1 MKTLSRVLTA
11 LGLVLVIVTGILA
24 FSARSLPVTLLSEP
38 REAEEAVQAL
48 VDALSQGNLAQVGLA
63 LYGQPTLEEQP
74 DFDNP
79 FLTTVWERYLDSLSC
94 RGEEDMVASNSGL
107 SQSILVDTL
116 DIPAVLPQI
125 ERRYQELLP
134 LRSESEDSKT
144 VYNDDGSYREEFVLS
159 VLDEAAREILSQDCP
174 TTSRKVT
181 LTLVYRE
188 NRWWIL
194 PQEGLMD
201 MLAGGFAGKEG

>member
-1 MKTLSRVLTA
+1 MKVFSRILTA
-11 LGLVLVIVTGILA
+11 LGLALVIFTGALA

-38 REAEEAVQAL
+38 REAEETVQAL
-48 VDALSQGNLAQVGLA
+48 VDALNRGNLAQVSLA
-63 LYGQPTLEEQP
+63 LYGQPALEETP

-79 FLTTVWERYLDSLSC
+79 FLTTVWERYLESFSC
-94 RGEEDMVASNSGL
+94 RVEGDWVASDSGI
-107 SQSILVDTL
+107 SQSIIMEAL
-116 DIPAVLPQI
+116 DIQGALPAV

-134 LRSESEDSKT
+134 LRSESEAAET

-159 VLDEAAREILSQDCP
+159 VLDEAAREVLSQDCP
-174 TTSRKVT
+174 TTSRNVT

-194 PQEGLMD
+194 PQEGLMNI
-201 MLAGGFAGKEG
+201 LAGGFAGKEG

>member
-48 VDALSQGNLAQVGLA
+48 VDALNQGSLSQASLV
-63 LYGQPTLEEQP
+63 LYGQPSLEEQP

-79 FLTTVWERYLDSLSC
+79 FLSTVWERYLDSLTC
-94 RGEEDMVASNSGL
+94 RVEGDCVASDSGISL
-107 SQSILVDTL
+107 SIVVDTL
-116 DIPAVLPQI
+116 DIPAVLPQV
-125 ERRYQELLP
+125 EHRYQELLP
-134 LRSESEDSKT
+134 LRSELEDSKT
-144 VYNDDGSYREEFVLS
+144 VYHDDGSYREVFVLS

-201 MLAGGFAGKEG
+201 ILAGGFAGKEG

>member
-1 MKTLSRVLTA
+1 MKVFSRILTA
-11 LGLVLVIVTGILA
+11 LGLALVIFTGALA

-38 REAEEAVQAL
+38 REAEETVQAL
-48 VDALSQGNLAQVGLA
+48 VDALNQGNLAQVSLA
-63 LYGQPTLEEQP
+63 LYGQPTLEESP

-79 FLTTVWERYLDSLSC
+79 FLTTVWGRYLESFSC
-94 RGEEDMVASNSGL
+94 RVEGDWVASDSGI
-107 SQSILVDTL
+107 SQRIIMEAL
-116 DIPAVLPQI
+116 DIQGALPAV

-134 LRSESEDSKT
+134 LQSESEAAET
-144 VYNDDGSYREEFVLS
+144 VYNEDGSYREKFVLS

-174 TTSRKVT
+174 TTSRNVT

-201 MLAGGFAGKEG
+201 ILSGGFAGKEG

>member
-1 MKTLSRVLTA
+1 MKVFSRILTA
-11 LGLVLVIVTGILA
+11 LGLALVVFTGALA

-38 REAEEAVQAL
+38 REAEETVQAL
-48 VDALSQGNLAQVGLA
+48 VDALNQGDLAQVSLA

-79 FLTTVWERYLDSLSC
+79 FLNTVWERYLESFSC
-94 RGEEDMVASNSGL
+94 RVEGDWVASDSGI
-107 SQSILVDTL
+107 SQRIIMEAL
-116 DIPAVLPQI
+116 DIQGALPAV

-134 LRSESEDSKT
+134 LRSESEAAER
-144 VYNDDGSYREEFVLS
+144 VYNEDGSYREEFVLS
-159 VLDEAAREILSQDCP
+159 VLDEAAREVLSQDCA
-174 TTSRKVT
+174 TTSRNVT

-201 MLAGGFAGKEG
+201 ILSGGFAGKEG